1 LQQLQEKD
9 YEIMQAHEKLKTDY
23 EKRLKAMQKDIEQA
37 SELKDKIHDYELK
50 LKSI

>member
-1 LQQLQEKD
+1 
-9 YEIMQAHEKLKTDY
+9 MQAHEKLKTDY